1 MENREI
7 HEVYARRKI
16 KFIKYEAVATS
27 CDCLVFVFP
36 ILSRLAAT
44 VPPNLGETLN

>member
-1 MENREI
+1 MIENREI

-36 ILSRLAAT
+36 KTIFRSFLMI
-44 VPPNLGETLN
+44 

>member
-1 MENREI
+1 MIRNREI
-7 HEVYARRKI
+7 REVYARRKI

-36 ILSRLAAT
+36 KTIFRSFLMI
-44 VPPNLGETLN
+44 